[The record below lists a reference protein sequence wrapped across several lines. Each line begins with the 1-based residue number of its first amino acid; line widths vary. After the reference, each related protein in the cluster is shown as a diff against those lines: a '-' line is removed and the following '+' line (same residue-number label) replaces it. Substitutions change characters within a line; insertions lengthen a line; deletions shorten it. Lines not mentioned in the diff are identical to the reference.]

1 MFHFLALGCLFIVG
15 ILSKELGLIYFFGL
29 ILISVLF
36 IIQHRLVKPD
46 NLSNVKLASYNVNQV
61 ISIVF
66 LIFGVIDCLI

>member
-1 MFHFLALGCLFIVG
+1 MVG

>member
-1 MFHFLALGCLFIVG
+1 MVG
-15 ILSKELGLIYFFGL
+15 IFSKELGLIYFFGL